1 MCVWKESRAHEAIAK
16 GRFVVNVLAQ
26 DQGAV
31 SDHFASPKLS
41 SEEQF
46 ENYSFPKI
54 EGCLGYLHC
63 KVVDRTEQGT
73 HTVFF
78 GEVDKIELGT
88 GAEAGKPLV
97 FCDRQYWG
105 LGETVHEL

>member
-1 MCVWKESRAHEAIAK
+1 MKESRAHDAIQK
-16 GRFVVNVLAQ
+16 GRFVVNVLREN
-26 DQGAV
+26 QGAV

-46 ENYSFPKI
+46 TGYSYPEI

-63 KVVDRTEQGT
+63 KVVDQTSQGT

-78 GEVDKIELGT
+78 GEAERIELGE
-88 GAEAGKPLV
+88 GAAEAKPLV
-97 FCDRQYWG
+97 FCGRQYWG
-105 LGETVHEL
+105 LGETVHER